1 MKSQKDTYKS
11 IIVSY
16 ENDSFSC
23 SYKKQK
29 FRDLNKNEVL
39 VKISYSTINYKD
51 ALSVVG
57 LSKIIRTNRL
67 VPGLDLSGVV
77 IESNS
82 NKFKVN
88 DKVMASGSGLGEIS
102 NGAFSEFVYI
112 SDNRLFKIPKGLTLK
127 SCMIIG
133 TAGFS
138 ALLAIR
144 KMLQNNQRVDMGPI
158 LITGSSGGVGNFS
171 TIGLKSNGFK
181 TICLT
186 SKNSKTKYLKSLKM
200 LKLLDLQFQFFFLL
214 YYFRLHEKLCLLNL
228 RHE

>member
-1 MKSQKDTYKS
+1 M
-11 IIVSY
+11 IRFLAIM
-16 ENDSFSC
+16 
-23 SYKKQK
+23 KKQK
-29 FRDLNKNEVL
+29 FRDLKKNEVL

-102 NGAFSEFVYI
+102 NGAFSEFVYM
-112 SDNRLFKIPKGLTLK
+112 SDNRLFKIPQGLTLK

-158 LITGSSGGVGNFS
+158 LITGSSGGVGNFT
-171 TIGLKSNGFK
+171 TIGLKSNGF
-181 TICLT
+181 
-186 SKNSKTKYLKSLKM
+186 
-200 LKLLDLQFQFFFLL
+200 
-214 YYFRLHEKLCLLNL
+214 
-228 RHE
+228 